1 MRSWT
6 RVGLTAVAIGALL
19 AGCGS
24 KGDNTGA
31 PPGGAGTLGGAPKTT
46 AATTPSAKPR
56 QTTKAAAPPLNCD
69 ELKNAAVG
77 SPSISYNGYLDSI
90 PLAAGHWSGE
100 DGNNVDLQAP
110 CGIGDLDAD
119 GSADA
124 VGVVELTNGGTGQ
137 FYTLV
142 VWRNVDGQPVCV
154 AVTDLGDRNPVESI
168 SIAGGKATVVYDT
181 RTSDA
186 PMAVV
191 NIRRTATYKLT
202 GPVFDEVNHSDA
214 PISS

>member
-6 RVGLTAVAIGALL
+6 RVGLAAIAAGALL

-24 KGDNTGA
+24 KADNA
-31 PPGGAGTLGGAPKTT
+31 SPPGGSGALGSSPKGSS
-46 AATTPSAKPR
+46 AATTPVAKP
-56 QTTKAAAPPLNCD
+56 TSKAPSAPLTCAQLAD
-69 ELKNAAVG
+69 AAVG

-90 PLAAGHWSGE
+90 PLAGGHWAGE
-100 DGNNVDLQAP
+100 DGNNVDLQIP
-110 CGIGDLDAD
+110 CAIGDLDGD
-119 GSADA
+119 GSDDA
-124 VGVVELTNGGTGQ
+124 VGVVKLSNSGSGQ

-168 SIAGGKATVVYDT
+168 AIAGKIATVVYDT
-181 RTSDA
+181 RTPDA
-186 PMAVV
+186 PMAQV

-202 GPVFDEVNHSDA
+202 GPVFDEVNHSDT
-214 PISS
+214 PIS